1 MTERGIPEARAAP
14 ETDIFRCVKAHV
26 TARQAAEK
34 YGIAV
39 GRNGMARCPFH
50 ADNIPSM
57 KVDTRYHCFGCGADG
72 DVINFV
78 ENLFRLLPID
88 AARKLAE
95 DFNIE
100 IPKWKQLSAAQKRSE
115 RRKEKKEQ
123 DIREVSQEY
132 QETERRFFWAMTDY
146 YHLLR
151 EWKEIHFPR
160 SPDEDPDPRFV
171 EAVQNITQIEYVL
184 DCFLSANLP
193 NRIHIMNEQWKKVE
207 LFERRVRE
215 SYAGAEKGTS
225 GTAEEKQ
232 PAGEEKWRKVE
243 EAGRRDGGG
252 EADLVQRAQDHR
264 DTIL

>member
-1 MTERGIPEARAAP
+1 MAQTDRQETRAAP
-14 ETDIFRCVKAHV
+14 ETDIFRCVKAQV
-26 TARQAAEK
+26 TTRQAAEK
-34 YGIAV
+34 YGIAL

-78 ENLFRLLPID
+78 ENLFGLRPID
-88 AARKLAE
+88 AARKLTE

-100 IPKWKQLSAAQKRSE
+100 IPGRKQLSAAQKWSA

-123 DIREVSQEY
+123 DIREVSQAY
-132 QETERRFFWAMTDY
+132 QETERRLFRAMTDY

-151 EWKEIHFPR
+151 EWKEINFPR
-160 SPDEDPDPRFV
+160 SPDEGPDPRFV
-171 EAVQNITQIEYVL
+171 EAVQNIAQIEYVL

-193 NRIHIMNEQWKKVE
+193 DRIHIMNEQWKKVE

-215 SYAGAEKGTS
+215 SYTGAEERTS
-225 GTAEEKQ
+225 DAAEEKQ
-232 PAGEEKWRKVE
+232 SAETEKQRENE
-243 EAGRRDGGG
+243 EAGQRTGTG
-252 EADLVQRAQDHR
+252 EADLVQGTQDHR
-264 DTIL
+264 DPIL